1 MGFVPI
7 SRDVFV
13 TFSGTSHAKRMFS
26 SPFLCFGQGRM
37 RIMAVLMEPKW
48 RLNGDKMETEWR
60 ENGDKM
66 EMKRR
71 QNGGKKGTTI

>member
-7 SRDVFV
+7 SRDIFGLFQGPP
-13 TFSGTSHAKRMFS
+13 TPNALSCLH
-26 SPFLCFGQGRM
+26 FLIFGKGGI
-37 RIMAVLMEPKW
+37 RIISVLMETKLRP
-48 RLNGDKMETEWR
+48 NGDKMETEWR

-66 EMKRR
+66 EMKWR

>member
-1 MGFVPI
+1 MPI
-7 SRDVFV
+7 SRDVVVYFFRDLPRQTRGFV
-13 TFSGTSHAKRMFS
+13 
-26 SPFLCFGQGRM
+26 PIFGFWAGEERM
-37 RIMAVLMEPKW
+37 RIISVLMETKL

-66 EMKRR
+66 EMKWK